1 MKPFFSRNNHRWQ
14 VACAFV
20 SLPLLLVALLS
31 VFLAGCSSNKVV
43 PVGQANPA
51 AYPEARAVI
60 PITYYEEGYIPVFQI
75 GGIEDRRP
83 LNLGF
88 DSGYTY
94 NALYSSA
101 ITKEW
106 ETGIL
111 QWAEGYVR
119 EQHPE
124 LSQKQVAKA
133 ARNLVES
140 GGAGITLSDFELA
153 GIPIDSR
160 TFHYEP
166 VTAFKNQTIDG
177 MVGLEFFGECR
188 TITIDYVNHVIVLDA
203 PPIRGES
210 LPMSRSEFH
219 TLYTIPVTIDG
230 VPQTAIVDT
239 GAEWFMKA
247 GRKALSM
254 SEEEKRDFVLNGRN
268 VVKWTVGWK
277 TVELGYGSTTEKVR
291 TIAATNM
298 FARSSGMTTRAASVY
313 NLFGWSVMKER
324 AVQFDFE
331 NSRLILGERRGG
343 NGR

>member
-1 MKPFFSRNNHRWQ
+1 MKSFFTTKPH
-14 VACAFV
+14 
-20 SLPLLLVALLS
+20 SLLILSLLLLVLM
-31 VFLAGCSSNKVV
+31 AGCTSSTVV
-43 PVGQANPA
+43 PVEQANPA

-60 PITYYEEGYIPVFQI
+60 PITYYEEGYIPVFQVQDTEN
-75 GGIEDRRP
+75 GRS

-88 DSGYTY
+88 DSGFSY
-94 NALYSSA
+94 NAMYSSMVDEEF
-101 ITKEW
+101 K
-106 ETGIL
+106 
-111 QWAEGYVR
+111 AESQSLVEEHIR
-119 EQHPE
+119 SQHPE
-124 LSQKQVAKA
+124 LSQKKVERLAKQMIEAGYISANASGLQV
-133 ARNLVES
+133 
-140 GGAGITLSDFELA
+140 
-153 GIPIDSR
+153 DSMEFATQEFR
-160 TFHYEP
+160 YEP
-166 VTAFKNQTIDG
+166 VTSFKDQTIDG

-188 TITIDYVNHVIVLDA
+188 TVTIDYVNHVIVLDA

-210 LPMSRSEFH
+210 LPMSRSEFL

-254 SEEEKRDFVLNGRN
+254 SEEEKWDFVLNGRN

-298 FARSSGMTTRAASVY
+298 FARSSGMTTWVASVY
-313 NLFGWSVMKER
+313 NLFGWSVMKDR

-331 NSRLILGERRGG
+331 NSRLTLGERGGG